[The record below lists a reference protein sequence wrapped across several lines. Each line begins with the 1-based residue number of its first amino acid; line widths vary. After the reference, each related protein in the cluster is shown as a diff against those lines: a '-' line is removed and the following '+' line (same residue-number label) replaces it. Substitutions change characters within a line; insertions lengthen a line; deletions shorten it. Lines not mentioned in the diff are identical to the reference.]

1 MNTTPN
7 DDLTNDDL
15 TRLIR
20 KADWDMPSAGLA
32 DRICARAAA
41 PALEALPPHPPEP
54 FVIREMTLYAGLLS
68 LCCVLILGIFSG
80 AFLGA
85 PALARDD
92 TLSGAT
98 LYEPLTTI
106 YFKQNH
112 SFNQSN

>member
-1 MNTTPN
+1 MNTTHN

-15 TRLIR
+15 TRLIC
-20 KADWDMPSAGLA
+20 KADWGMPSTGLA

-41 PALEALPPHPPEP
+41 PALQSLPIQPPEP

-92 TLSGAT
+92 TFSGTT

-112 SFNQSN
+112 SMNENN